1 MKLRNFL
8 YLNTK
13 IINDYL
19 AALEGYIYDEEVQAI
34 SNSTENTVKGGGG
47 IKIASGEGGRA
58 SKSLE
63 EVNRSVKISDAAKFD
78 KVFKYLEAGDEDE
91 RIKYYEFLTDD
102 EYNSLQRDEFLE
114 VLVTARFSKM
124 KELTNTVKKFSELAD
139 VIQGITERPVLDK
152 KTQEAITGISA
163 LGELKSGKE
172 IACVFNFEDNKFPLI
187 AYLDEN
193 YFKCE
198 QENFVGE
205 AYMVCKVLRKIPK
218 GKSVKLDEIFED
230 FKNIPMNRQQRR
242 SMSKNMDNP
251 APLKDVVKGPALVV
265 VPIAVYQ

>member
-102 EYNSLQRDEFLE
+102 EYNNLQRDEFLE
-114 VLVTARFSKM
+114 VLVTARF
-124 KELTNTVKKFSELAD
+124 
-139 VIQGITERPVLDK
+139 
-152 KTQEAITGISA
+152 
-163 LGELKSGKE
+163 
-172 IACVFNFEDNKFPLI
+172 
-187 AYLDEN
+187 
-193 YFKCE
+193 
-198 QENFVGE
+198 
-205 AYMVCKVLRKIPK
+205 
-218 GKSVKLDEIFED
+218 
-230 FKNIPMNRQQRR
+230 QR
-242 SMSKNMDNP
+242 
-251 APLKDVVKGPALVV
+251 
-265 VPIAVYQ
+265 